1 MSALPPYNAGDEA
14 AVTKRQ
20 KREREAENRLA
31 AGLAYVL
38 AERPGRDLLWWLL
51 GETGVYAG
59 SYTGDNRT
67 FFNEGRRDVG
77 LRLLDRLLA
86 ADPETY
92 LTMIKENRNERET
105 ADQ

>member
-1 MSALPPYNAGDEA
+1 MNAAQPYNAGDEA

-20 KREREAENRLA
+20 KLEREAEVRLA
-31 AGLAYVL
+31 NGLAYIL

-51 GETGVYAG
+51 GEAGVYAS

-77 LRLLDRLLA
+77 LRLLERLLVT
-86 ADPETY
+86 DPEAY
-92 LTMIKENRNERET
+92 LTMIKENRDERNT
-105 ADQ
+105 SNQ